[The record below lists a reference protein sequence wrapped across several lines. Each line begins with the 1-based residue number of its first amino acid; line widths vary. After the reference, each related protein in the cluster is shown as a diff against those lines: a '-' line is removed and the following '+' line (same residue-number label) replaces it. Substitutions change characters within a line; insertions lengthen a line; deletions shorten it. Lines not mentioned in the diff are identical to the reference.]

1 MVKWEKIKK
10 ATIPVFLLLYS
21 VVSVVLITQSADAGD
36 CVRARVDF
44 KKLKGVVERKDF
56 LEKAILEC
64 MDDPEITYYY
74 AYNMERLR
82 KYDTALEYYRK
93 AVSLDRNYAKAYMG
107 MGDMYKELG
116 EIGQAVAAY
125 EKGLSLDPDNVWAK
139 RSLQE
144 ISSRSFLKSSV
155 PLPEAKPVKV
165 VQKVELPQPKTTVTA
180 EEVKQPVPG
189 NIRLENVA
197 VTTEPTLENDVGRDD
212 FIKGMIR
219 EDTAAD
225 QLLSG
230 KKTQSMH
237 MPIQFEIGS
246 GALTEEAMHMIDT
259 VICQALQS
267 DDLRGMRFEVVGHTD
282 NTGTMEVNM
291 YVSRLRAHTVKAY
304 LETRCNVDPV
314 RLEVT
319 YQGPSQPLFP
329 NTTLENRIRNRRVE
343 FRRLM

>member
-1 MVKWEKIKK
+1 MEIWRKF
-10 ATIPVFLLLYS
+10 TTNMPVFILVCVVAS
-21 VVSVVLITQSADAGD
+21 VILFQQVASAAD

-44 KKLKGVVERKDF
+44 KKLKGVVERKEF

-64 MDDPEITYYY
+64 VDDPEITYYY

-93 AVSLDRNYAKAYMG
+93 AVSLDQNFAKAYMG

-116 EIGQAVAAY
+116 EVGRAVAAY

-144 ISSRSFLKSSV
+144 IRSRSSQKAAV
-155 PLPEAKPVKV
+155 PLPEAKPVKT
-165 VQKVELPQPKTTVTA
+165 VQKVQPPQQKTIVAA
-180 EEVKQPVPG
+180 EKVKQQADPG
-189 NIRLENVA
+189 NGRLEKVA
-197 VTTEPTLENDVGRDD
+197 VTTKSTQQSDVGRDD

-219 EDTAAD
+219 EDAASD
-225 QLLSG
+225 QLLPG
-230 KKTQSMH
+230 KKVQSMH
-237 MPIQFEIGS
+237 MPIQFEMDS
-246 GALTEEAMHMIDT
+246 GALTEEAMTLLDT

-267 DDLRGMRFEVVGHTD
+267 DDLRGMRFEIVGHTD
-282 NTGTMEVNM
+282 NTGTVEVNM

-304 LETRCNVDPV
+304 LETRCNVDPA
-314 RLEVT
+314 RLEVS

-329 NTTLENRIRNRRVE
+329 NTTLENRTRNRRVE